1 MDRRQLPLA
10 NIITLGVQDFGA
22 QRDFYRRL
30 GWPQAF
36 DSDDFAVFELR
47 GALLALFPVDKL
59 AADSH
64 AQPELGH
71 GGIRFSI
78 IISVDKPEDVDEL
91 AARVRQAGGKLTKD
105 PVDAEFF
112 VGRDAYFVDP
122 EGNFWEI
129 ACAPPGNPVV
139 AASRRA
145 AGMALRPKRLKPGRK
160 AGRKGDL
167 RRARRRAIAH
177 STRPRH

>member
-1 MDRRQLPLA
+1 MDRRPPPLA
-10 NIITLGVQDFGA
+10 NILTLGVQNFDA

-30 GWPQAF
+30 GFPQAF

-47 GALLALFPVDKL
+47 GALLALFPFDKL

-64 AQPELGH
+64 APPDPGR

-78 IISVDKPEDVDEL
+78 IITVDKPEDVDEF

-112 VGRDAYFVDP
+112 EGRDAYFADP

-129 ACAPPGNPVV
+129 ACAPRNNPVV
-139 AASRRA
+139 SASRRA
-145 AGMALRPKRLKPGRK
+145 AGVAPRPKRLKPARK
-160 AGRKGDL
+160 AGLKGERK
-167 RRARRRAIAH
+167 AK
-177 STRPRH
+177 

>member
-1 MDRRQLPLA
+1 MKPQPPPLA
-10 NIITLGVQDFGA
+10 NIITLGVSDFDA

-36 DSDDFAVFELR
+36 DSGDFAVFELR
-47 GALLALFPVDKL
+47 GTLLALFPFDKL
-59 AADSH
+59 AADGH
-64 AQPELGH
+64 AQPEPGR

-78 IISVDKPEDVDEL
+78 IISVEKPADVDEL
-91 AARVRQAGGKLTKD
+91 ADRVQKAGGRLTKG

-112 VGRDAYFVDP
+112 EGRHAYFADP

-129 ACAPPGNPVV
+129 ACAPRDNPVV

-145 AGMALRPKRLKPGRK
+145 AGLAP
-160 AGRKGDL
+160 
-167 RRARRRAIAH
+167 
-177 STRPRH
+177 

>member
-1 MDRRQLPLA
+1 MDRRSLPLA
-10 NIITLGVQDFGA
+10 NIITLGVQNFDA

-30 GWPQAF
+30 GWPQAL
-36 DSDDFAVFELR
+36 DSNDFAVFELR

-59 AADSH
+59 AADAH
-64 AQPELGH
+64 ALPELGR

-91 AARVRQAGGKLTKD
+91 AARVHQAGGKLTKN

-112 VGRDAYFVDP
+112 VGRDAYFADP

-129 ACAPPGNPVV
+129 ASAPPDNPVV

-145 AGMALRPKRLKPGRK
+145 AGLALRSKRLKSARK
-160 AGRKGDL
+160 AERKGKKQ
-167 RRARRRAIAH
+167 AK
-177 STRPRH
+177 

>member
-1 MDRRQLPLA
+1 MTRRGGTATRARPPPLA

-36 DSDDFAVFELR
+36 DSEDFTVFELR
-47 GALLALFPVDKL
+47 GALLALFPIDKL
-59 AADSH
+59 AAD
-64 AQPELGH
+64 ARARPEPGR
-71 GGIRFSI
+71 GGIRFSV
-78 IISVDKPEDVDEL
+78 IISVDGPEDVDEL
-91 AARVRQAGGKLTKD
+91 AARVREAGGTFTKD

-112 VGRDAYFVDP
+112 VGRDAYFADP

-129 ACAPPGNPVV
+129 ACAPADNPVA

-145 AGMALRPKRLKPGRK
+145 AGLAVRSRRLTPGRK
-160 AGRKGDL
+160 ARRKP
-167 RRARRRAIAH
+167 RKKAR
-177 STRPRH
+177 

>member
-1 MDRRQLPLA
+1 MDRQPPPLA
-10 NIITLGVQDFGA
+10 NIVTLGVQNFDA

-36 DSDDFAVFELR
+36 DSEDFAVFELR

-59 AADSH
+59 AADAH
-64 AQPELGH
+64 AQPDRGR

-78 IISVDKPEDVDEL
+78 IISVDRPEDVDEL

-112 VGRDAYFVDP
+112 EGRDAYFADP
-122 EGNFWEI
+122 EGNYWEI
-129 ACAPPGNPVV
+129 ACAPLDNPVV
-139 AASRRA
+139 RASRRA
-145 AGMALRPKRLKPGRK
+145 AGMALRPKQLSSGRK
-160 AGRKGDL
+160 TGQKRK
-167 RRARRRAIAH
+167 RR
-177 STRPRH
+177 SG

>member
-1 MDRRQLPLA
+1 MKRKPPPLA
-10 NIITLGVQDFGA
+10 NVITLGVQNFDA

-36 DSDDFAVFELR
+36 DSGDFAVFEMR

-59 AADSH
+59 ASDAH
-64 AQPELGH
+64 AQPEPGH

-78 IISVDKPEDVDEL
+78 IIGVDTPEEVDEL

-112 VGRDAYFVDP
+112 VGRDAYFADP
-122 EGNFWEI
+122 EGNYWEI
-129 ACAPPGNPVV
+129 ACAPPDNPVV
-139 AASRRA
+139 SASRRA
-145 AGMALRPKRLKPGRK
+145 AGLPLGPKRPEAGRK
-160 AGRKGDL
+160 AGAGKKNSAANG
-167 RRARRRAIAH
+167 
-177 STRPRH
+177 

>member
-1 MDRRQLPLA
+1 MDRQPLPLA
-10 NIITLGVQDFGA
+10 NIITLGVQNFDA

-36 DSDDFAVFELR
+36 DSNDFAVFELR

-59 AADSH
+59 AADAH
-64 AQPELGH
+64 AQPEPGR

-78 IISVDKPEDVDEL
+78 IISVDEPEDVDEL
-91 AARVRQAGGKLTKD
+91 AARVQQAGGKLTKN

-112 VGRDAYFVDP
+112 VGRDAYFADP
-122 EGNFWEI
+122 EGNYWEI
-129 ACAPPGNPVV
+129 ACAPPDNPVV

-145 AGMALRPKRLKPGRK
+145 AGLALRSGRPESARKTGPKGKK
-160 AGRKGDL
+160 KGKK
-167 RRARRRAIAH
+167 RAK
-177 STRPRH
+177 